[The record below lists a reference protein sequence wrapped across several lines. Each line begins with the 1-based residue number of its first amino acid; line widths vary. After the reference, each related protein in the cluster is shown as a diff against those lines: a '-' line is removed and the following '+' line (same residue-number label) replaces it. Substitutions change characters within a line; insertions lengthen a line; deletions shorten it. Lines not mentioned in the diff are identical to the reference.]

1 MKDETLQRHL
11 QTVRVKS
18 QPGDFNP
25 CTGKV
30 LQVRDHLAQQKPIE
44 PARTHDAHSCEVKHD
59 KRSDRIQSDAN
70 WFGYPHNWEQIRRR
84 SRGLDQP
91 DSLVLT

>member
-30 LQVRDHLAQQKPIE
+30 LQVRDHLANILAGLFIGDDNHPVRFWIHRDHRIPDRAVGSVLSGRSAAGPRGDAR
-44 PARTHDAHSCEVKHD
+44 PAASAV
-59 KRSDRIQSDAN
+59 
-70 WFGYPHNWEQIRRR
+70 G
-84 SRGLDQP
+84 
-91 DSLVLT
+91 